1 MLLSF
6 CFILRCWLP
15 TATKLLK
22 AKWMKSPRR
31 LLALPCKYPNVYWK
45 FVSSHKFFDP
55 GGRLEEYFKNLAVVI
70 NYTLKLLCCVRARVE
85 RRPSIGVVTRKSCID
100 EEGGG
105 DGNCPLS
112 FIGNEGTRG
121 CCLRVLP
128 QVSEREPAAA
138 RNPTAQIFYSLS
150 LTQSLYLEILSFRF
164 IVLIVVQPLLT
175 YQRTHPLCCV
185 CLLFDWLRKKKCL
198 HHGRGSRNVS
208 RIDPVRFFFPLESSW
223 ST

>member
-1 MLLSF
+1 MILFMLLLF

-22 AKWMKSPRR
+22 AKWMRSPRR

-138 RNPTAQIFYSLS
+138 RNPTAQIFFILSLS
-150 LTQSLYLEILSFRF
+150 LT
-164 IVLIVVQPLLT
+164 VLISWNFELPLYCSYSCAT
-175 YQRTHPLCCV
+175 TVNISTHPSFLLC
-185 CLLFDWLRKKKCL
+185 LFVVWLIEKKKSVFIMDAA
-198 HHGRGSRNVS
+198 R
-208 RIDPVRFFFPLESSW
+208 EM
-223 ST
+223 